1 MSKPEPTPTG
11 DAVNNWL
18 KQPQAIAK
26 PALPDSFFDGD
37 ARAIERGKIREA
49 RLDLMQQSIEQ
60 LEAENI
66 RLSSKVAQLEFCVGQ
81 HNQVIE
87 WLRVKVTKLLWFVPT
102 EEIDRMVE
110 ANGCD
115 RYPRNWTRRT
125 GGKLWRLIGGSKGK

>member
-1 MSKPEPTPTG
+1 MSESEPFPTG
-11 DAVNNWL
+11 EAANNWL
-18 KQPQAIAK
+18 KQPQALAK

-37 ARAIERGKIREA
+37 ARTIERGKIKEA
-49 RLDLMQQSIEQ
+49 RLGLMQQSIEQ
-60 LEAENI
+60 LQAENI
-66 RLSSKVAQLEFCVGQ
+66 RLSAKVAQLEFCVGQ

-87 WLRVKVTKLLWFVPT
+87 WLRAKVTKLLWFVPM
-102 EEIDRMVE
+102 EEIDPMVE